1 MTAQPF
7 LANATAIRDTNAHTY
22 RTDPKTMTLLSL
34 GETKPPIKAYAVWVV
49 NGTDQTIIVQ
59 VLANIVSDQSQPDV
73 YVGNGAT
80 IPAGSAGIPYVQSF
94 DAGPF
99 EFLGISASV
108 EGTVAPT
115 SGALTSKLFLYYG
128 GGG

>member
-1 MTAQPF
+1 MSAQPF
-7 LANATAIRDTNAHTY
+7 LANNTQVRDTKNHTY
-22 RTDPKTMTLLSL
+22 RTDPKTMSLVTL

-59 VLANIVSDQSQPDV
+59 VIANIVNDQSQPDV

-99 EFLGISASV
+99 EVLGISASV

-115 SGALTSKLFLYYG
+115 SGAITSKLFLYYG
-128 GGG
+128 GGS